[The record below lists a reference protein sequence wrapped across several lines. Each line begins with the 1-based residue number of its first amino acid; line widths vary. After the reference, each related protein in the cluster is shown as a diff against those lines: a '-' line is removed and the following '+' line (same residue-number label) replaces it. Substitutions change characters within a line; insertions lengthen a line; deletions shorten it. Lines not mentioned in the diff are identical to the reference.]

1 MRSLSYVCAST
12 GETIP
17 LEGPD
22 IWAQTAEGLRGR
34 EWSYTLGYRSLTGVS
49 RTAREAELDLTYVRC
64 PEKVDST
71 RRLFDADV
79 AAGTPGTFDADGWTT
94 RAYVVKAEPQTI
106 TPTMVETQLTVVL
119 LDGVWRR
126 ETTTHH
132 DPRTDAGSG
141 LDYPHDYPHD
151 YGGMSILDTV
161 ANTSG
166 MPQPIR
172 LTIFGPCVNPYV
184 IIGPNRY
191 EVDATIPASS
201 RLEIDGTADARTVIM
216 ISDTGLRTN
225 LFAKAVRGTGRGS
238 GTYIFEP
245 LPPRHEHDQLGWR
258 IRIRPDRHRREERTA
273 MDLIVT
279 DTNGTPSG
287 SYASWTLDLAYG
299 SGENDF
305 ELQCPA
311 RLKPGC
317 RWWVDGTGW
326 GGIVDD
332 VKTSVTGGEGELT
345 YHGRDWHGLLAS
357 KILEPD
363 KGKDYLTVSGTI
375 GTLLRT
381 VISRIGLQDII
392 TVTEGASKNANW
404 RFDRYCDAWSGL
416 SKMLRASGLRLRIT
430 AAQNGVTVD
439 APPITAA
446 GDLIDSD
453 LIDFD
458 ATLASHPINH
468 LICLGKGELK
478 DRIVVHWYADQKGTL
493 SHTQTIKGADER
505 ASVYELSNADAAE
518 LETKGKTKLQ
528 ELRDT
533 GSIDVDVTGGI
544 DLDVTGGI
552 DLDVGDTVTGR
563 DNTTGIRVTAEITKK
578 IIKVKDGIPTV
589 TYEATTA
596 STESTGETGGG
607 GSSSGD
613 GHAYYA
619 GSGLTLSNWT
629 FSADVTAADLETVR
643 RTATEANKAASDA
656 AAEIGGAR
664 DLAKQAGV
672 KADTATT
679 TAQNA
684 LAAAQARILDITASA
699 PVTVTR
705 NDETAAITVAQATSS
720 ADGLMAAADKKKLDG
735 IQSAANKYTL
745 PVASTATLGGVKPD
759 GRTITV
765 GPDGTITAQSSA
777 TEASFLAAHP
787 IGSLYWCV
795 AGNPNDHGG
804 TWKEIHTIIGG
815 HVWQRLA

>member
-1 MRSLSYVCAST
+1 
-12 GETIP
+12 
-17 LEGPD
+17 
-22 IWAQTAEGLRGR
+22 
-34 EWSYTLGYRSLTGVS
+34 
-49 RTAREAELDLTYVRC
+49 
-64 PEKVDST
+64 
-71 RRLFDADV
+71 
-79 AAGTPGTFDADGWTT
+79 
-94 RAYVVKAEPQTI
+94 
-106 TPTMVETQLTVVL
+106 
-119 LDGVWRR
+119 
-126 ETTTHH
+126 
-132 DPRTDAGSG
+132 
-141 LDYPHDYPHD
+141 
-151 YGGMSILDTV
+151 
-161 ANTSG
+161 
-166 MPQPIR
+166 
-172 LTIFGPCVNPYV
+172 
-184 IIGPNRY
+184 
-191 EVDATIPASS
+191 
-201 RLEIDGTADARTVIM
+201 
-216 ISDTGLRTN
+216 
-225 LFAKAVRGTGRGS
+225 
-238 GTYIFEP
+238 
-245 LPPRHEHDQLGWR
+245 
-258 IRIRPDRHRREERTA
+258 

-279 DTNGTPSG
+279 DAAGIPTG

-305 ELQCPA
+305 DLRCPA
-311 RLKPGC
+311 RLQPGC

-332 VKTSVTGGEGELT
+332 VKTSVTGGEGELN

-363 KGKDYLTVSGTI
+363 KGKDYLTMSGTI

-381 VISRIGLQDII
+381 VISRIGLQGLL
-392 TVTEGASKNANW
+392 TVTETSAKTANW
-404 RFDRYCDAWSGL
+404 QAERYTDAWSGL
-416 SKMLRASGLRLRIT
+416 AKMLRGSGLRLRFT
-430 AAQNGVTVD
+430 ATQNGIQID

-446 GDLIDSD
+446 GDSIDSD

-478 DRIVVHWYADQKGTL
+478 DRVVVHWYADQKGTL

-505 ASVYELSNADAAE
+505 TSVYELSNADAAE
-518 LETKGKTKLQ
+518 LETKGKQKLL
-528 ELRDT
+528 ELRDS
-533 GSIDVDVTGGI
+533 GSIDVTVADG
-544 DLDVTGGI
+544 L

-563 DNTTGIRVTAEITKK
+563 DNTTGLQVTAEITKK
-578 IIKVKDGIPTV
+578 IVKISDGLPTI

-596 STESTGETGGG
+596 STETTGETGG

-619 GSGLTLSNWT
+619 GEGLTLTGWT
-629 FSADVTAADLETVR
+629 FSADVTTSDLEAVR
-643 RTATEANKAASDA
+643 KTATEANKAASDA
-656 AAEIGGAR
+656 SAEIGGAR

-705 NDETAAITVAQATSS
+705 TDETAAITVAQATSS

-735 IQSAANKYTL
+735 IQSGANKYAL

-759 GRTITV
+759 GRTITI
-765 GPDGTITAQSSA
+765 GQDGTITAQSSA
-777 TEASFLAAHP
+777 TAASFLAAHP

-795 AGNPNDHGG
+795 AGDPNDQGG

>member
-1 MRSLSYVCAST
+1 
-12 GETIP
+12 
-17 LEGPD
+17 
-22 IWAQTAEGLRGR
+22 
-34 EWSYTLGYRSLTGVS
+34 
-49 RTAREAELDLTYVRC
+49 
-64 PEKVDST
+64 
-71 RRLFDADV
+71 
-79 AAGTPGTFDADGWTT
+79 
-94 RAYVVKAEPQTI
+94 
-106 TPTMVETQLTVVL
+106 
-119 LDGVWRR
+119 
-126 ETTTHH
+126 
-132 DPRTDAGSG
+132 
-141 LDYPHDYPHD
+141 
-151 YGGMSILDTV
+151 
-161 ANTSG
+161 
-166 MPQPIR
+166 
-172 LTIFGPCVNPYV
+172 
-184 IIGPNRY
+184 
-191 EVDATIPASS
+191 
-201 RLEIDGTADARTVIM
+201 
-216 ISDTGLRTN
+216 
-225 LFAKAVRGTGRGS
+225 
-238 GTYIFEP
+238 
-245 LPPRHEHDQLGWR
+245 
-258 IRIRPDRHRREERTA
+258 

-279 DTNGTPSG
+279 DAAGIPTG

-305 ELQCPA
+305 DLRCPA
-311 RLKPGC
+311 RLQPGC

-363 KGKDYLTVSGTI
+363 KGKDYLTMSGTI

-381 VISRIGLQDII
+381 IISRIGLQDII
-392 TVTEGASKNANW
+392 TVTEGTSKTARW
-404 RFDRYCDAWSGL
+404 QFDRYCDAWSGL

-478 DRIVVHWYADQKGTL
+478 DRIVVHWYADQKGAL

-505 ASVYELSNADAAE
+505 TSIYELSNADAAE

-533 GSIDVDVTGGI
+533 GNIDVDVT
-544 DLDVTGGI
+544 DGI

-563 DNTTGIRVTAEITKK
+563 DNTTGLQVTAEITKK
-578 IIKVKDGIPTV
+578 IVKISDGLPTI

-629 FSADVTAADLETVR
+629 FSADVTTSDLEAVR

-656 AAEIGGAR
+656 AAEIAGAR
-664 DLAKQAGV
+664 DLATQADG
-672 KADTATT
+672 KADKAQTTADAANTLAAQADDTAQERVKTIAAGTGVTATRAGSTVTLSAPNTLPAPTRLSSTDLNTLKTGWGAYWAGGGNTCAHKPSGVGHFGLIVQRTALGWTTQILTDPQTGKIWRRTWNSGRWDEWKALAEDRDATT
-679 TAQNA
+679 T
-684 LAAAQARILDITASA
+684 IH
-699 PVTVTR
+699 
-705 NDETAAITVAQATSS
+705 
-720 ADGLMAAADKKKLDG
+720 GLMSIADKQKLDG
-735 IQSAANKYTL
+735 IQDGANAYTL
-745 PVASTATLGGVKPD
+745 PVAATDAIGGVKPD
-759 GRTITV
+759 GKTITISE
-765 GPDGTITAQSSA
+765 DGTITAQSGA
-777 TEASFLAAHP
+777 TAASFLAAHP

-795 AGNPNDHGG
+795 AGDPNDQGG
-804 TWKEIHTIIGG
+804 TWKEIPTIIGG

>member
-1 MRSLSYVCAST
+1 
-12 GETIP
+12 
-17 LEGPD
+17 
-22 IWAQTAEGLRGR
+22 
-34 EWSYTLGYRSLTGVS
+34 
-49 RTAREAELDLTYVRC
+49 
-64 PEKVDST
+64 
-71 RRLFDADV
+71 
-79 AAGTPGTFDADGWTT
+79 
-94 RAYVVKAEPQTI
+94 
-106 TPTMVETQLTVVL
+106 
-119 LDGVWRR
+119 
-126 ETTTHH
+126 
-132 DPRTDAGSG
+132 
-141 LDYPHDYPHD
+141 
-151 YGGMSILDTV
+151 
-161 ANTSG
+161 
-166 MPQPIR
+166 
-172 LTIFGPCVNPYV
+172 
-184 IIGPNRY
+184 
-191 EVDATIPASS
+191 
-201 RLEIDGTADARTVIM
+201 
-216 ISDTGLRTN
+216 
-225 LFAKAVRGTGRGS
+225 
-238 GTYIFEP
+238 
-245 LPPRHEHDQLGWR
+245 
-258 IRIRPDRHRREERTA
+258 

-279 DTNGTPSG
+279 DAAGIPTG

-305 ELQCPA
+305 DLQCPA
-311 RLKPGC
+311 CLEPGC

-363 KGKDYLTVSGTI
+363 KGKDYLTMSGTI
-375 GTLLRT
+375 GTLLRI
-381 VISRIGLQDII
+381 VISRIGLQDIL
-392 TVTEGASKNANW
+392 TVTEGTSKTANW
-404 RFDRYCDAWSGL
+404 QFDRYCDAWSGL

-505 ASVYELSNADAAE
+505 TSVYELSNADAAE

-533 GSIDVDVTGGI
+533 GSIDVDVES
-544 DLDVTGGI
+544 DGI

-563 DNTTGIRVTAEITKK
+563 DNTTGIKVTAEITKK
-578 IIKVKDGIPTV
+578 IIKIEDGIPTV

-643 RTATEANKAASDA
+643 KTATEANKAASDA
-656 AAEIGGAR
+656 AAEIAGAR
-664 DLAKQAGV
+664 DLAKQADG
-672 KADTATT
+672 KADKAQTTADAANTLASQANDTAQEQVKTIAAGTGVTATRAGSTVTLTAPNTLPAPTSLTSTDLNTLKTGYGAYWAGGGNTCSHKPSGVGHFGLIVQRTALGCTTQILTDPQTGTIWRRTWNSNSWDEWKALAEERDATT
-679 TAQNA
+679 T
-684 LAAAQARILDITASA
+684 IH
-699 PVTVTR
+699 
-705 NDETAAITVAQATSS
+705 
-720 ADGLMAAADKKKLDG
+720 GLMSSGDKKKLDG
-735 IQSAANKYTL
+735 IQSGANKYTL

-759 GRTITV
+759 GKTITI
-765 GPDGTITAQSSA
+765 GQDGTITAQSSA
-777 TEASFLAAHP
+777 TAASFLAAHP

-795 AGNPNDHGG
+795 AGDPNDHGG

>member
-1 MRSLSYVCAST
+1 
-12 GETIP
+12 
-17 LEGPD
+17 
-22 IWAQTAEGLRGR
+22 
-34 EWSYTLGYRSLTGVS
+34 
-49 RTAREAELDLTYVRC
+49 
-64 PEKVDST
+64 
-71 RRLFDADV
+71 
-79 AAGTPGTFDADGWTT
+79 
-94 RAYVVKAEPQTI
+94 
-106 TPTMVETQLTVVL
+106 
-119 LDGVWRR
+119 
-126 ETTTHH
+126 
-132 DPRTDAGSG
+132 
-141 LDYPHDYPHD
+141 
-151 YGGMSILDTV
+151 
-161 ANTSG
+161 
-166 MPQPIR
+166 
-172 LTIFGPCVNPYV
+172 
-184 IIGPNRY
+184 
-191 EVDATIPASS
+191 
-201 RLEIDGTADARTVIM
+201 
-216 ISDTGLRTN
+216 
-225 LFAKAVRGTGRGS
+225 
-238 GTYIFEP
+238 
-245 LPPRHEHDQLGWR
+245 
-258 IRIRPDRHRREERTA
+258 

-305 ELQCPA
+305 DLQCPA
-311 RLKPGC
+311 CLKPGC

-363 KGKDYLTVSGTI
+363 KGKDYLTMNGTI

-381 VISRIGLQDII
+381 VISRIGLQDIL
-392 TVTEGASKNANW
+392 TVTEGTSKTANW
-404 RFDRYCDAWSGL
+404 QFDRYCDAWSGL

-458 ATLASHPINH
+458 ATLASHPVNH

-505 ASVYELSNADAAE
+505 TSVYELSNADAAE

-533 GSIDVDVTGGI
+533 GSIDVDVES
-544 DLDVTGGI
+544 DGI

-563 DNTTGIRVTAEITKK
+563 DNTTGIKVTAEITKK
-578 IIKVKDGIPTV
+578 IIKIEDGIPTV

-596 STESTGETGGG
+596 STESAGETGGG

-643 RTATEANKAASDA
+643 KTATEANKAASDA
-656 AAEIGGAR
+656 AAEIAGAR
-664 DLAKQAGV
+664 DLAKQADG
-672 KADTATT
+672 KADKAQTTADAANTLASQANDTAQERVKTIAAGTGVTATRAGSTVTLTAPNTLPAPTSLTSTDLNTLKTGYGAYWAGGGNTCSHKPSGVGHFGLIVQRTALGWTTQILTDPQTGTIWRRTWNSNSWDEWKALAEERDATT
-679 TAQNA
+679 T
-684 LAAAQARILDITASA
+684 IH
-699 PVTVTR
+699 
-705 NDETAAITVAQATSS
+705 
-720 ADGLMAAADKKKLDG
+720 GLMSSGDKQKLDG
-735 IQSAANKYTL
+735 IQSGANKYTL

-759 GRTITV
+759 GKTITI
-765 GPDGTITAQSSA
+765 GQDGTITAQSSA
-777 TEASFLAAHP
+777 TAASFLAAHP

-795 AGNPNDHGG
+795 AGDPNDHGG

>member
-1 MRSLSYVCAST
+1 
-12 GETIP
+12 
-17 LEGPD
+17 
-22 IWAQTAEGLRGR
+22 
-34 EWSYTLGYRSLTGVS
+34 
-49 RTAREAELDLTYVRC
+49 
-64 PEKVDST
+64 
-71 RRLFDADV
+71 
-79 AAGTPGTFDADGWTT
+79 
-94 RAYVVKAEPQTI
+94 
-106 TPTMVETQLTVVL
+106 
-119 LDGVWRR
+119 
-126 ETTTHH
+126 
-132 DPRTDAGSG
+132 
-141 LDYPHDYPHD
+141 
-151 YGGMSILDTV
+151 
-161 ANTSG
+161 
-166 MPQPIR
+166 
-172 LTIFGPCVNPYV
+172 
-184 IIGPNRY
+184 
-191 EVDATIPASS
+191 
-201 RLEIDGTADARTVIM
+201 
-216 ISDTGLRTN
+216 
-225 LFAKAVRGTGRGS
+225 
-238 GTYIFEP
+238 
-245 LPPRHEHDQLGWR
+245 
-258 IRIRPDRHRREERTA
+258 

-305 ELQCPA
+305 DLQCPA
-311 RLKPGC
+311 RLQPGC

-332 VKTSVTGGEGELT
+332 VRTSVTGGEGELT

-363 KGKDYLTVSGTI
+363 KGKDYLTMSGTI
-375 GTLLRT
+375 GMLLRT

-392 TVTEGASKNANW
+392 TVTEGTSKTARW
-404 RFDRYCDAWSGL
+404 QFDRYCDAWSGL

-458 ATLASHPINH
+458 ATLASHPVNH

-478 DRIVVHWYADQKGTL
+478 DRIVVHWYADHKGAL

-505 ASVYELSNADAAE
+505 TSVYELADADVAE

-533 GSIDVDVTGGI
+533 GSIDVDVT
-544 DLDVTGGI
+544 DGI

-563 DNTTGIRVTAEITKK
+563 DNTTGLQVTAEITKK
-578 IIKVKDGIPTV
+578 IVKISDGIPTV

-619 GSGLTLSNWT
+619 GEGLTLTGWT
-629 FSADVTAADLETVR
+629 FSADVTTSDLEAVR

-656 AAEIGGAR
+656 SAEIGGAR

-699 PVTVTR
+699 PVIVTR
-705 NDETAAITVAQATSS
+705 TDETAAITVAQATSS

-735 IQSAANKYTL
+735 IQSGANKYAL
-745 PVASTATLGGVKPD
+745 PVASTVTLGGVKPD
-759 GRTITV
+759 GRTITI
-765 GPDGTITAQSSA
+765 GQDGTITAQSSA
-777 TEASFLAAHP
+777 TAASFLAAHP

-795 AGNPNDHGG
+795 AGDPNDQGG

>member
-1 MRSLSYVCAST
+1 
-12 GETIP
+12 
-17 LEGPD
+17 
-22 IWAQTAEGLRGR
+22 
-34 EWSYTLGYRSLTGVS
+34 
-49 RTAREAELDLTYVRC
+49 
-64 PEKVDST
+64 
-71 RRLFDADV
+71 
-79 AAGTPGTFDADGWTT
+79 
-94 RAYVVKAEPQTI
+94 
-106 TPTMVETQLTVVL
+106 
-119 LDGVWRR
+119 
-126 ETTTHH
+126 
-132 DPRTDAGSG
+132 
-141 LDYPHDYPHD
+141 
-151 YGGMSILDTV
+151 
-161 ANTSG
+161 
-166 MPQPIR
+166 
-172 LTIFGPCVNPYV
+172 
-184 IIGPNRY
+184 
-191 EVDATIPASS
+191 
-201 RLEIDGTADARTVIM
+201 
-216 ISDTGLRTN
+216 
-225 LFAKAVRGTGRGS
+225 
-238 GTYIFEP
+238 
-245 LPPRHEHDQLGWR
+245 
-258 IRIRPDRHRREERTA
+258 

-279 DTNGTPSG
+279 DTDGIPTG

-305 ELQCPA
+305 DLRCPA
-311 RLKPGC
+311 RLQPGC

-363 KGKDYLTVSGTI
+363 KGRDYLTMSGTI

-392 TVTEGASKNANW
+392 TVTEGTSKTARWQFN
-404 RFDRYCDAWSGL
+404 RYCDAWSGL

-468 LICLGKGELK
+468 LICLGKGDLK

-505 ASVYELSNADAAE
+505 TSVYELATADAAE

-533 GSIDVDVTGGI
+533 GSIDVDVT
-544 DLDVTGGI
+544 DGI

-563 DNTTGIRVTAEITKK
+563 DNTTGLQVTAEITKK
-578 IIKVKDGIPTV
+578 IVKISDGIPTV

-596 STESTGETGGG
+596 STETTGETGG

-629 FSADVTAADLETVR
+629 FSADVTAADLETVSK
-643 RTATEANKAASDA
+643 TATEANKAASDA

-705 NDETAAITVAQATSS
+705 TDETASITVAQATSS
-720 ADGLMAAADKKKLDG
+720 ADGLLAAADKKKLDG
-735 IQSAANKYTL
+735 IQSGANKYAL
-745 PVASTATLGGVKPD
+745 PVASTVTLGGVKPD
-759 GRTITV
+759 GKTITI

-777 TEASFLAAHP
+777 TAASFLAAHP

-795 AGNPNDHGG
+795 AGDPNDHGG

>member
-1 MRSLSYVCAST
+1 
-12 GETIP
+12 
-17 LEGPD
+17 
-22 IWAQTAEGLRGR
+22 
-34 EWSYTLGYRSLTGVS
+34 
-49 RTAREAELDLTYVRC
+49 
-64 PEKVDST
+64 
-71 RRLFDADV
+71 
-79 AAGTPGTFDADGWTT
+79 
-94 RAYVVKAEPQTI
+94 
-106 TPTMVETQLTVVL
+106 
-119 LDGVWRR
+119 
-126 ETTTHH
+126 
-132 DPRTDAGSG
+132 
-141 LDYPHDYPHD
+141 
-151 YGGMSILDTV
+151 
-161 ANTSG
+161 
-166 MPQPIR
+166 
-172 LTIFGPCVNPYV
+172 
-184 IIGPNRY
+184 
-191 EVDATIPASS
+191 
-201 RLEIDGTADARTVIM
+201 
-216 ISDTGLRTN
+216 
-225 LFAKAVRGTGRGS
+225 
-238 GTYIFEP
+238 
-245 LPPRHEHDQLGWR
+245 
-258 IRIRPDRHRREERTA
+258 

-305 ELQCPA
+305 DLQCPA
-311 RLKPGC
+311 CLKPGC

-345 YHGRDWHGLLAS
+345 YRGRDWHGLLAS

-363 KGKDYLTVSGTI
+363 KGKDYLTMSGTI

-381 VISRIGLQDII
+381 VISRIGLQDIL
-392 TVTEGASKNANW
+392 TVTEGTSKTANW
-404 RFDRYCDAWSGL
+404 QFDRYCDAWSGL

-505 ASVYELSNADAAE
+505 TSVYELSNADAAE

-533 GSIDVDVTGGI
+533 GSIDVDVES
-544 DLDVTGGI
+544 DGI

-563 DNTTGIRVTAEITKK
+563 DNTTGIKVTAEITKK
-578 IIKVKDGIPTV
+578 IIKIEDGIPTV

-643 RTATEANKAASDA
+643 KTATEANKAASDA
-656 AAEIGGAR
+656 AAEIAGAR
-664 DLAKQAGV
+664 DLAKQADG
-672 KADTATT
+672 KADKAQTTADAANTLASQANDTAQERVKTIAAGTGVTATRAGSTVTLTAPNTLPAPTSLTSTDLNTLKTGYGAYWAAGGNTCSHKPSGVGHFGLIVHRTALGWTTQILTDPQTGTIWRRTWNSNSWDEWKALAEDRDATT
-679 TAQNA
+679 T
-684 LAAAQARILDITASA
+684 IH
-699 PVTVTR
+699 
-705 NDETAAITVAQATSS
+705 
-720 ADGLMAAADKKKLDG
+720 GLMSSGDKQKLDG
-735 IQSAANKYTL
+735 IQSGANKYTL

-759 GRTITV
+759 GKTITI
-765 GPDGTITAQSSA
+765 GQDGTITAQSSA
-777 TEASFLAAHP
+777 TAASFLAAHP

-795 AGNPNDHGG
+795 AGNPNDQGG

>member
-1 MRSLSYVCAST
+1 METIEYTAGNGESIGFEGPLY
-12 GETIP
+12 GET
-17 LEGPD
+17 L
-22 IWAQTAEGLRGR
+22 TGLRGR
-34 EWSYTLGYRSLTGVS
+34 AWDYSLASRGLTGVT
-49 RTAREAELDLTYVRC
+49 RKTRETNVTVRIHDSPATLDLLC
-64 PEKVDST
+64 
-71 RRLFDADV
+71 RLADADM
-79 AAGTPGTFDADGWTT
+79 AAGTPGTLIADGEWET
-94 RAYVVKAEPQTI
+94 RAWIPKSEPQTI

-225 LFAKAVRGTGRGS
+225 LFAKAMRGTGRGS

-305 ELQCPA
+305 DLQCPA

-332 VKTSVTGGEGELT
+332 VKTSVTGGKGELT

-478 DRIVVHWYADQKGTL
+478 DRIVVHWYADQQGTL

-505 ASVYELSNADAAE
+505 ASVYELSNADDAE

-533 GSIDVDVTGGI
+533 GSIDVDVT
-544 DLDVTGGI
+544 DGI

-735 IQSAANKYTL
+735 IQPAANKYTL

-759 GRTITV
+759 GRTITI

-777 TEASFLAAHP
+777 TAASFLAAHP

>member
-1 MRSLSYVCAST
+1 
-12 GETIP
+12 
-17 LEGPD
+17 
-22 IWAQTAEGLRGR
+22 
-34 EWSYTLGYRSLTGVS
+34 
-49 RTAREAELDLTYVRC
+49 
-64 PEKVDST
+64 
-71 RRLFDADV
+71 
-79 AAGTPGTFDADGWTT
+79 
-94 RAYVVKAEPQTI
+94 
-106 TPTMVETQLTVVL
+106 
-119 LDGVWRR
+119 
-126 ETTTHH
+126 
-132 DPRTDAGSG
+132 
-141 LDYPHDYPHD
+141 
-151 YGGMSILDTV
+151 
-161 ANTSG
+161 
-166 MPQPIR
+166 
-172 LTIFGPCVNPYV
+172 
-184 IIGPNRY
+184 
-191 EVDATIPASS
+191 
-201 RLEIDGTADARTVIM
+201 
-216 ISDTGLRTN
+216 
-225 LFAKAVRGTGRGS
+225 
-238 GTYIFEP
+238 
-245 LPPRHEHDQLGWR
+245 
-258 IRIRPDRHRREERTA
+258 

-279 DTNGTPSG
+279 DTNGIPTG

-305 ELQCPA
+305 DLRCPA
-311 RLKPGC
+311 RLQPGC

-332 VKTSVTGGEGELT
+332 VRTSVTGGEGELT

-363 KGKDYLTVSGTI
+363 KGKDYLTMSGTI

-381 VISRIGLQDII
+381 VISRIGLQDILN
-392 TVTEGASKNANW
+392 VTEGTSKTARW
-404 RFDRYCDAWSGL
+404 QFDRYCDAWSGL
-416 SKMLRASGLRLRIT
+416 LKMLRASGLRLRIT

-478 DRIVVHWYADQKGTL
+478 DRIVVHWYADHKGAL

-505 ASVYELSNADAAE
+505 TSVYELSNADAAE

-533 GSIDVDVTGGI
+533 GSIDVDVT
-544 DLDVTGGI
+544 DGI

-563 DNTTGIRVTAEITKK
+563 DNTTGLQVTAEITKK
-578 IIKVKDGIPTV
+578 IVKISDGIPTV

-596 STESTGETGGG
+596 STETTGETGG

-643 RTATEANKAASDA
+643 KTATEANKAASDA

-672 KADTATT
+672 KADTAAT

-684 LAAAQARILDITASA
+684 LAAARARVLDITASA

-705 NDETAAITVAQATSS
+705 TDETAAITVAQATSS
-720 ADGLMAAADKKKLDG
+720 ADGLLAAADKKKLDG
-735 IQSAANKYTL
+735 IQSGANKYTL
-745 PVASTATLGGVKPD
+745 PVASTVTLGGVKPD
-759 GRTITV
+759 GKTITI

-777 TEASFLAAHP
+777 TAASFLAAHP

-795 AGNPNDHGG
+795 AGDPNDQGG

>member
-1 MRSLSYVCAST
+1 
-12 GETIP
+12 
-17 LEGPD
+17 
-22 IWAQTAEGLRGR
+22 
-34 EWSYTLGYRSLTGVS
+34 
-49 RTAREAELDLTYVRC
+49 
-64 PEKVDST
+64 
-71 RRLFDADV
+71 
-79 AAGTPGTFDADGWTT
+79 
-94 RAYVVKAEPQTI
+94 
-106 TPTMVETQLTVVL
+106 
-119 LDGVWRR
+119 
-126 ETTTHH
+126 
-132 DPRTDAGSG
+132 
-141 LDYPHDYPHD
+141 
-151 YGGMSILDTV
+151 
-161 ANTSG
+161 
-166 MPQPIR
+166 
-172 LTIFGPCVNPYV
+172 
-184 IIGPNRY
+184 
-191 EVDATIPASS
+191 
-201 RLEIDGTADARTVIM
+201 
-216 ISDTGLRTN
+216 
-225 LFAKAVRGTGRGS
+225 
-238 GTYIFEP
+238 
-245 LPPRHEHDQLGWR
+245 
-258 IRIRPDRHRREERTA
+258 

-279 DTNGTPSG
+279 DALGIPTG

-305 ELQCPA
+305 DLRCPA
-311 RLKPGC
+311 CLEPGC
-317 RWWVDGTGW
+317 RWWVYGTGW

-363 KGKDYLTVSGTI
+363 KGKDYLTMSGTI

-392 TVTEGASKNANW
+392 TVTEGTSKTARW
-404 RFDRYCDAWSGL
+404 QFDRYCDAWSGL
-416 SKMLRASGLRLRIT
+416 LKMLRASGLRLRIT

-468 LICLGKGELK
+468 LICLGNGELK

-505 ASVYELSNADAAE
+505 ASVYELATADAAE

-533 GSIDVDVTGGI
+533 GSIDVDVT
-544 DLDVTGGI
+544 DGI

-563 DNTTGIRVTAEITKK
+563 DNTTGIKVTAEITKK
-578 IIKVKDGIPTV
+578 IVKISDGIPTV

-596 STESTGETGGG
+596 STETTGETGG

-619 GSGLTLSNWT
+619 GEGLTLTGWT
-629 FSADVTAADLETVR
+629 FSADVTTSDLETVR
-643 RTATEANKAASDA
+643 KTATEANKAASDA

-672 KADTATT
+672 KADAATT

-705 NDETAAITVAQATSS
+705 TDETAAITVAQATSS

-735 IQSAANKYTL
+735 IQSGANKYAL

-759 GRTITV
+759 GRTITI
-765 GPDGTITAQSSA
+765 GQDGTITAQSGA
-777 TEASFLAAHP
+777 TAASFLAAHP

-795 AGNPNDHGG
+795 AGDPNDQGG

>member
-1 MRSLSYVCAST
+1 
-12 GETIP
+12 
-17 LEGPD
+17 
-22 IWAQTAEGLRGR
+22 
-34 EWSYTLGYRSLTGVS
+34 
-49 RTAREAELDLTYVRC
+49 
-64 PEKVDST
+64 
-71 RRLFDADV
+71 
-79 AAGTPGTFDADGWTT
+79 
-94 RAYVVKAEPQTI
+94 
-106 TPTMVETQLTVVL
+106 
-119 LDGVWRR
+119 
-126 ETTTHH
+126 
-132 DPRTDAGSG
+132 
-141 LDYPHDYPHD
+141 
-151 YGGMSILDTV
+151 
-161 ANTSG
+161 
-166 MPQPIR
+166 
-172 LTIFGPCVNPYV
+172 
-184 IIGPNRY
+184 
-191 EVDATIPASS
+191 
-201 RLEIDGTADARTVIM
+201 
-216 ISDTGLRTN
+216 
-225 LFAKAVRGTGRGS
+225 
-238 GTYIFEP
+238 
-245 LPPRHEHDQLGWR
+245 
-258 IRIRPDRHRREERTA
+258 

-279 DTNGTPSG
+279 DTNGIPTG

-305 ELQCPA
+305 DLRCPA
-311 RLKPGC
+311 RLQPGC

-332 VKTSVTGGEGELT
+332 VRTSVTGGEGELT

-363 KGKDYLTVSGTI
+363 KGRDYLTMSGTI

-392 TVTEGASKNANW
+392 TVTEGTSKTARW
-404 RFDRYCDAWSGL
+404 QFDRYCDAWSGL

-458 ATLASHPINH
+458 ATLASHPVNH

-478 DRIVVHWYADQKGTL
+478 DRIVVHWYADHKGAL

-505 ASVYELSNADAAE
+505 TSVYELSNADVAE

-533 GSIDVDVTGGI
+533 GSIDVDVT
-544 DLDVTGGI
+544 DGI

-563 DNTTGIRVTAEITKK
+563 DNTTGLQVTAEITKK
-578 IIKVKDGIPTV
+578 IVKISDGIPTV

-596 STESTGETGGG
+596 STETTGETGGG

-643 RTATEANKAASDA
+643 KTATEANKAASDA

-684 LAAAQARILDITASA
+684 LAAARARVLDITASA

-705 NDETAAITVAQATSS
+705 TDETASITVAQATSS

-735 IQSAANKYTL
+735 IQSGANRYAL

-759 GRTITV
+759 GKTITI

-777 TEASFLAAHP
+777 TAASFLAAHP

-795 AGNPNDHGG
+795 AGDPNDHGG

>member
-1 MRSLSYVCAST
+1 
-12 GETIP
+12 
-17 LEGPD
+17 
-22 IWAQTAEGLRGR
+22 
-34 EWSYTLGYRSLTGVS
+34 
-49 RTAREAELDLTYVRC
+49 
-64 PEKVDST
+64 
-71 RRLFDADV
+71 
-79 AAGTPGTFDADGWTT
+79 
-94 RAYVVKAEPQTI
+94 
-106 TPTMVETQLTVVL
+106 
-119 LDGVWRR
+119 
-126 ETTTHH
+126 
-132 DPRTDAGSG
+132 
-141 LDYPHDYPHD
+141 
-151 YGGMSILDTV
+151 
-161 ANTSG
+161 
-166 MPQPIR
+166 
-172 LTIFGPCVNPYV
+172 
-184 IIGPNRY
+184 
-191 EVDATIPASS
+191 
-201 RLEIDGTADARTVIM
+201 
-216 ISDTGLRTN
+216 
-225 LFAKAVRGTGRGS
+225 
-238 GTYIFEP
+238 
-245 LPPRHEHDQLGWR
+245 
-258 IRIRPDRHRREERTA
+258 

-279 DTNGTPSG
+279 DTDGIPTG

-305 ELQCPA
+305 DLRCPA
-311 RLKPGC
+311 RLQPGC

-332 VKTSVTGGEGELT
+332 VRTSVTGGEGELT

-363 KGKDYLTVSGTI
+363 KGRDYLTMSGTI

-392 TVTEGASKNANW
+392 TVTEGTSKTARW
-404 RFDRYCDAWSGL
+404 QFDRYCDAWSGL

-458 ATLASHPINH
+458 ATLASHPVNH

-478 DRIVVHWYADQKGTL
+478 DRIVVHWYADHKGAL

-505 ASVYELSNADAAE
+505 TSVYELSNADAAE

-533 GSIDVDVTGGI
+533 GSIDVDVT
-544 DLDVTGGI
+544 DGI

-563 DNTTGIRVTAEITKK
+563 DNTTGLQVTAEITKK
-578 IIKVKDGIPTV
+578 IVKISDGIPTV

-596 STESTGETGGG
+596 STETTGETGG

-643 RTATEANKAASDA
+643 KTATEANKAASDA

-705 NDETAAITVAQATSS
+705 TDETAAITVAQATSS
-720 ADGLMAAADKKKLDG
+720 ADGLLAAADKKKLDG
-735 IQSAANKYTL
+735 IQSGANKYAL

-759 GRTITV
+759 GKTITI
-765 GPDGTITAQSSA
+765 GQDGTITAQSSA
-777 TEASFLAAHP
+777 TAASFLAAHP

-795 AGNPNDHGG
+795 AGDPNDHGG

>member
-1 MRSLSYVCAST
+1 
-12 GETIP
+12 
-17 LEGPD
+17 
-22 IWAQTAEGLRGR
+22 
-34 EWSYTLGYRSLTGVS
+34 
-49 RTAREAELDLTYVRC
+49 
-64 PEKVDST
+64 
-71 RRLFDADV
+71 
-79 AAGTPGTFDADGWTT
+79 
-94 RAYVVKAEPQTI
+94 
-106 TPTMVETQLTVVL
+106 
-119 LDGVWRR
+119 
-126 ETTTHH
+126 
-132 DPRTDAGSG
+132 
-141 LDYPHDYPHD
+141 
-151 YGGMSILDTV
+151 
-161 ANTSG
+161 
-166 MPQPIR
+166 
-172 LTIFGPCVNPYV
+172 
-184 IIGPNRY
+184 
-191 EVDATIPASS
+191 
-201 RLEIDGTADARTVIM
+201 
-216 ISDTGLRTN
+216 
-225 LFAKAVRGTGRGS
+225 
-238 GTYIFEP
+238 
-245 LPPRHEHDQLGWR
+245 
-258 IRIRPDRHRREERTA
+258 

-305 ELQCPA
+305 DLQCPA
-311 RLKPGC
+311 CLEPGC

-363 KGKDYLTVSGTI
+363 KGKDYLTMSGTI

-381 VISRIGLQDII
+381 VISRIGLQDIL
-392 TVTEGASKNANW
+392 TVTEGTSKTARW
-404 RFDRYCDAWSGL
+404 QFDRYCDAWSGL

-458 ATLASHPINH
+458 ATLASHPVNH

-478 DRIVVHWYADQKGTL
+478 DRIVVHWYADHKGAL

-505 ASVYELSNADAAE
+505 ASVYELSNADVAE

-533 GSIDVDVTGGI
+533 GSIDVDVT
-544 DLDVTGGI
+544 DGI

-563 DNTTGIRVTAEITKK
+563 DNTTGLQVTAEITKK
-578 IIKVKDGIPTV
+578 IVKISDGIPTV

-596 STESTGETGGG
+596 STETTGETGG

-643 RTATEANKAASDA
+643 KTATEANKAASDA

-672 KADTATT
+672 KADTAATA
-679 TAQNA
+679 AQNA
-684 LAAAQARILDITASA
+684 LAAARARVLDITASA

-705 NDETAAITVAQATSS
+705 TDETAAITVAQATSS
-720 ADGLMAAADKKKLDG
+720 ADGLLAAADKKKLDG
-735 IQSAANKYTL
+735 IQSGANKYTL
-745 PVASTATLGGVKPD
+745 PVASTVTLGGVKPD
-759 GRTITV
+759 GKTITI

-777 TEASFLAAHP
+777 TAASFLAAHP

-795 AGNPNDHGG
+795 AGDPNDHGG

>member
-1 MRSLSYVCAST
+1 
-12 GETIP
+12 
-17 LEGPD
+17 
-22 IWAQTAEGLRGR
+22 
-34 EWSYTLGYRSLTGVS
+34 
-49 RTAREAELDLTYVRC
+49 
-64 PEKVDST
+64 
-71 RRLFDADV
+71 
-79 AAGTPGTFDADGWTT
+79 
-94 RAYVVKAEPQTI
+94 
-106 TPTMVETQLTVVL
+106 
-119 LDGVWRR
+119 
-126 ETTTHH
+126 
-132 DPRTDAGSG
+132 
-141 LDYPHDYPHD
+141 
-151 YGGMSILDTV
+151 
-161 ANTSG
+161 
-166 MPQPIR
+166 
-172 LTIFGPCVNPYV
+172 
-184 IIGPNRY
+184 
-191 EVDATIPASS
+191 
-201 RLEIDGTADARTVIM
+201 
-216 ISDTGLRTN
+216 
-225 LFAKAVRGTGRGS
+225 
-238 GTYIFEP
+238 
-245 LPPRHEHDQLGWR
+245 
-258 IRIRPDRHRREERTA
+258 

-305 ELQCPA
+305 DLQCPA
-311 RLKPGC
+311 CLEPGC

-332 VKTSVTGGEGELT
+332 VKTSVTGGEGELN

-363 KGKDYLTVSGTI
+363 KGKDYLTMSGTI
-375 GTLLRT
+375 GTLLRI
-381 VISRIGLQDII
+381 VISRIGLQDILN
-392 TVTEGASKNANW
+392 VTEGTSKTANW
-404 RFDRYCDAWSGL
+404 QFDRYCDAWSGL

-458 ATLASHPINH
+458 ATLASHPVNH
-468 LICLGKGELK
+468 LICLGKGDLK

-505 ASVYELSNADAAE
+505 TSVYELSNADAAE

-533 GSIDVDVTGGI
+533 GSIDVDVES
-544 DLDVTGGI
+544 DGI

-563 DNTTGIRVTAEITKK
+563 DNTTGIKVTAEITKK
-578 IIKVKDGIPTV
+578 IIKIEDGIPTV

-643 RTATEANKAASDA
+643 KTATEANKAASDA
-656 AAEIGGAR
+656 AAEIAGAR
-664 DLAKQAGV
+664 DLATQADG
-672 KADTATT
+672 KADKAQTTADAANKLAAQANDTAQERVKTIAAGTGVTATRAGSTVTLTAPNTLPAPTSLTSTDLNTLKTGWGAYWAAGGNTCSHKPSGVGHFGLIVQRTALGWTTQLLTDPQTGKIWRRTWNSGSWDEWKALAEDRDATT
-679 TAQNA
+679 T
-684 LAAAQARILDITASA
+684 IH
-699 PVTVTR
+699 
-705 NDETAAITVAQATSS
+705 
-720 ADGLMAAADKKKLDG
+720 GLMSSGDKKKLDS
-735 IQSAANKYTL
+735 IQDGANAYTL
-745 PVASTATLGGVKPD
+745 PVAATDAIGGVKPD
-759 GRTITV
+759 GKTITI
-765 GPDGTITAQSSA
+765 GEDGTITAQSSA
-777 TEASFLAAHP
+777 TAASFLAAHP

-795 AGNPNDHGG
+795 AGNPNDQGG

>member
-1 MRSLSYVCAST
+1 
-12 GETIP
+12 
-17 LEGPD
+17 
-22 IWAQTAEGLRGR
+22 
-34 EWSYTLGYRSLTGVS
+34 
-49 RTAREAELDLTYVRC
+49 
-64 PEKVDST
+64 
-71 RRLFDADV
+71 
-79 AAGTPGTFDADGWTT
+79 
-94 RAYVVKAEPQTI
+94 
-106 TPTMVETQLTVVL
+106 
-119 LDGVWRR
+119 
-126 ETTTHH
+126 
-132 DPRTDAGSG
+132 
-141 LDYPHDYPHD
+141 
-151 YGGMSILDTV
+151 
-161 ANTSG
+161 
-166 MPQPIR
+166 
-172 LTIFGPCVNPYV
+172 
-184 IIGPNRY
+184 
-191 EVDATIPASS
+191 
-201 RLEIDGTADARTVIM
+201 
-216 ISDTGLRTN
+216 
-225 LFAKAVRGTGRGS
+225 
-238 GTYIFEP
+238 
-245 LPPRHEHDQLGWR
+245 
-258 IRIRPDRHRREERTA
+258 

-279 DTNGTPSG
+279 TADGIPTG

-305 ELQCPA
+305 DLRCPA
-311 RLKPGC
+311 RLQPGC

-332 VKTSVTGGEGELT
+332 VRTSVTGGEGELT

-363 KGKDYLTVSGTI
+363 KGKDYLTMSGTI

-392 TVTEGASKNANW
+392 TVTEGTSKTARW
-404 RFDRYCDAWSGL
+404 QFDRYCDAWSGL

-478 DRIVVHWYADQKGTL
+478 DRIVVHWYADHKGAL

-505 ASVYELSNADAAE
+505 TSVYELSNADAAE

-533 GSIDVDVTGGI
+533 GSIDVDVT
-544 DLDVTGGI
+544 DGI

-563 DNTTGIRVTAEITKK
+563 DNTTGLQVTAEITKK
-578 IIKVKDGIPTV
+578 IVKISDGIPTV

-596 STESTGETGGG
+596 STETTGETGGG

-643 RTATEANKAASDA
+643 KTATEANKAASDA

-684 LAAAQARILDITASA
+684 LAAARARVLDITASA

-705 NDETAAITVAQATSS
+705 TDETASITVAQATSS

-735 IQSAANKYTL
+735 IQSGANRYTL

-759 GRTITV
+759 GKTITI
-765 GPDGTITAQSSA
+765 GQDGTITAQSSA
-777 TEASFLAAHP
+777 TAASFLAAHP

-795 AGNPNDHGG
+795 AGDPNDQGG

>member
-1 MRSLSYVCAST
+1 
-12 GETIP
+12 
-17 LEGPD
+17 
-22 IWAQTAEGLRGR
+22 
-34 EWSYTLGYRSLTGVS
+34 
-49 RTAREAELDLTYVRC
+49 
-64 PEKVDST
+64 
-71 RRLFDADV
+71 
-79 AAGTPGTFDADGWTT
+79 
-94 RAYVVKAEPQTI
+94 
-106 TPTMVETQLTVVL
+106 
-119 LDGVWRR
+119 
-126 ETTTHH
+126 
-132 DPRTDAGSG
+132 
-141 LDYPHDYPHD
+141 
-151 YGGMSILDTV
+151 
-161 ANTSG
+161 
-166 MPQPIR
+166 
-172 LTIFGPCVNPYV
+172 
-184 IIGPNRY
+184 
-191 EVDATIPASS
+191 
-201 RLEIDGTADARTVIM
+201 
-216 ISDTGLRTN
+216 
-225 LFAKAVRGTGRGS
+225 
-238 GTYIFEP
+238 
-245 LPPRHEHDQLGWR
+245 
-258 IRIRPDRHRREERTA
+258 

-279 DTNGTPSG
+279 DALGIPTG

-305 ELQCPA
+305 DLRCPA
-311 RLKPGC
+311 CLEPGC

-363 KGKDYLTVSGTI
+363 KGKDYLTMSGTI

-392 TVTEGASKNANW
+392 TVTEGTSKTARW
-404 RFDRYCDAWSGL
+404 QFDRYCDAWSGL

-468 LICLGKGELK
+468 LICLGNGELK

-505 ASVYELSNADAAE
+505 ASVYELATADAAE

-533 GSIDVDVTGGI
+533 GSIDVDVT
-544 DLDVTGGI
+544 DGI

-563 DNTTGIRVTAEITKK
+563 DNTTGIKVTAEITKK
-578 IIKVKDGIPTV
+578 IVKISDGIPTV

-596 STESTGETGGG
+596 STETTGETGG

-619 GSGLTLSNWT
+619 GEGLTLTGWT
-629 FSADVTAADLETVR
+629 FSADVTTSDLETVR
-643 RTATEANKAASDA
+643 KTATEANKAASDA

-672 KADTATT
+672 KADAATT

-705 NDETAAITVAQATSS
+705 TDETAAITVAQATSS

-735 IQSAANKYTL
+735 IQSGANKYAL

-759 GRTITV
+759 GRTITI
-765 GPDGTITAQSSA
+765 GQDGTITAQSGA
-777 TEASFLAAHP
+777 TAASFLAAHP

-795 AGNPNDHGG
+795 AGDPNDQGG

>member
-1 MRSLSYVCAST
+1 
-12 GETIP
+12 
-17 LEGPD
+17 
-22 IWAQTAEGLRGR
+22 
-34 EWSYTLGYRSLTGVS
+34 
-49 RTAREAELDLTYVRC
+49 
-64 PEKVDST
+64 
-71 RRLFDADV
+71 
-79 AAGTPGTFDADGWTT
+79 
-94 RAYVVKAEPQTI
+94 
-106 TPTMVETQLTVVL
+106 
-119 LDGVWRR
+119 
-126 ETTTHH
+126 
-132 DPRTDAGSG
+132 
-141 LDYPHDYPHD
+141 
-151 YGGMSILDTV
+151 
-161 ANTSG
+161 
-166 MPQPIR
+166 
-172 LTIFGPCVNPYV
+172 
-184 IIGPNRY
+184 
-191 EVDATIPASS
+191 
-201 RLEIDGTADARTVIM
+201 
-216 ISDTGLRTN
+216 
-225 LFAKAVRGTGRGS
+225 
-238 GTYIFEP
+238 
-245 LPPRHEHDQLGWR
+245 
-258 IRIRPDRHRREERTA
+258 

-279 DTNGTPSG
+279 DAAGIPTG

-305 ELQCPA
+305 DLQCPA

-332 VKTSVTGGEGELT
+332 VKTSVTGGEGELN

-363 KGKDYLTVSGTI
+363 KGKDYLTMSGTI

-381 VISRIGLQDII
+381 VISRIGLQDILN
-392 TVTEGASKNANW
+392 VTEGTSKTANW
-404 RFDRYCDAWSGL
+404 QFDRYCDAWSGL

-468 LICLGKGELK
+468 LICLGKGDLK

-505 ASVYELSNADAAE
+505 TSVYELSNADAAE

-533 GSIDVDVTGGI
+533 GSIDVDVES
-544 DLDVTGGI
+544 DGI

-563 DNTTGIRVTAEITKK
+563 DNTTGIKVTAEITKK
-578 IIKVKDGIPTV
+578 IIKIEDGIPTV

-643 RTATEANKAASDA
+643 KTATEANKAASDA
-656 AAEIGGAR
+656 AAEIAGAR
-664 DLAKQAGV
+664 DLATQADG
-672 KADTATT
+672 KADKAQTTADAANKLAAQANDTAQERVKTIAAGTGVTATRAGSTVTLTAPNTLPAPTSLTSTDLNTLKTGWGAYWAGGGNTCSHKPSGVGHFGLIVQRTALGWTTQLLTDPQTGKIWRRTWNSGSWDEWKALAEDRDATT
-679 TAQNA
+679 T
-684 LAAAQARILDITASA
+684 IH
-699 PVTVTR
+699 
-705 NDETAAITVAQATSS
+705 
-720 ADGLMAAADKKKLDG
+720 GLMSSGDKKKLDS
-735 IQSAANKYTL
+735 IQDGANAYTL
-745 PVASTATLGGVKPD
+745 PVAATDAIGGVKPD
-759 GRTITV
+759 GKTITI
-765 GPDGTITAQSSA
+765 GEDGTITAQSSA
-777 TEASFLAAHP
+777 TAASFLAAHP

-795 AGNPNDHGG
+795 AGDPNDHGG

>member
-1 MRSLSYVCAST
+1 
-12 GETIP
+12 
-17 LEGPD
+17 
-22 IWAQTAEGLRGR
+22 
-34 EWSYTLGYRSLTGVS
+34 
-49 RTAREAELDLTYVRC
+49 
-64 PEKVDST
+64 
-71 RRLFDADV
+71 
-79 AAGTPGTFDADGWTT
+79 
-94 RAYVVKAEPQTI
+94 
-106 TPTMVETQLTVVL
+106 
-119 LDGVWRR
+119 
-126 ETTTHH
+126 
-132 DPRTDAGSG
+132 
-141 LDYPHDYPHD
+141 
-151 YGGMSILDTV
+151 
-161 ANTSG
+161 
-166 MPQPIR
+166 
-172 LTIFGPCVNPYV
+172 
-184 IIGPNRY
+184 
-191 EVDATIPASS
+191 
-201 RLEIDGTADARTVIM
+201 
-216 ISDTGLRTN
+216 
-225 LFAKAVRGTGRGS
+225 
-238 GTYIFEP
+238 
-245 LPPRHEHDQLGWR
+245 
-258 IRIRPDRHRREERTA
+258 

-279 DTNGTPSG
+279 DAAGIPTG

-305 ELQCPA
+305 DLRCPA
-311 RLKPGC
+311 RLQPGC

-332 VKTSVTGGEGELT
+332 VKTSVTGGEGEPT

-363 KGKDYLTVSGTI
+363 KGKDYLTMSGTI

-381 VISRIGLQDII
+381 VISRIGLQDIL
-392 TVTEGASKNANW
+392 TVTEGTSKTANW
-404 RFDRYCDAWSGL
+404 QFDRYCDAWSGL

-505 ASVYELSNADAAE
+505 TSVYELSNADAAE

-533 GSIDVDVTGGI
+533 GSIDVDVES
-544 DLDVTGGI
+544 DGI

-563 DNTTGIRVTAEITKK
+563 DNTTGIKVTAEITKK
-578 IIKVKDGIPTV
+578 IIKIEDGIPTV

-629 FSADVTAADLETVR
+629 FSADVTAADLETIR
-643 RTATEANKAASDA
+643 KTATEANKAASDA
-656 AAEIGGAR
+656 AAEIAGAR
-664 DLAKQAGV
+664 DLATQADG
-672 KADTATT
+672 KADKAQTTADAANTLASQANDTAQERVKTIAAGTGVTATRAGSTVTLTAPHTLPAPTSLTSTDLNTLKTGYGAYWAAGGNTCSHKPSGVGHFGLIVQRTALGCTTQLLTDPQTGKIWRRTWNSGSWDEWKALAEDRDATT
-679 TAQNA
+679 T
-684 LAAAQARILDITASA
+684 IH
-699 PVTVTR
+699 
-705 NDETAAITVAQATSS
+705 
-720 ADGLMAAADKKKLDG
+720 GLMSSGDKQKLNRIQDG
-735 IQSAANKYTL
+735 ANAYTL
-745 PVASTATLGGVKPD
+745 PVAATDAIGGVKPD
-759 GRTITV
+759 GKTITISE
-765 GPDGTITAQSSA
+765 DGTITAQSSA
-777 TEASFLAAHP
+777 TAASFLAAHP

-795 AGNPNDHGG
+795 AGNPNDQGG
-804 TWKEIHTIIGG
+804 TWKEIPTIIGG

>member
-1 MRSLSYVCAST
+1 
-12 GETIP
+12 
-17 LEGPD
+17 
-22 IWAQTAEGLRGR
+22 
-34 EWSYTLGYRSLTGVS
+34 
-49 RTAREAELDLTYVRC
+49 
-64 PEKVDST
+64 
-71 RRLFDADV
+71 
-79 AAGTPGTFDADGWTT
+79 
-94 RAYVVKAEPQTI
+94 
-106 TPTMVETQLTVVL
+106 
-119 LDGVWRR
+119 
-126 ETTTHH
+126 
-132 DPRTDAGSG
+132 
-141 LDYPHDYPHD
+141 
-151 YGGMSILDTV
+151 
-161 ANTSG
+161 
-166 MPQPIR
+166 
-172 LTIFGPCVNPYV
+172 
-184 IIGPNRY
+184 
-191 EVDATIPASS
+191 
-201 RLEIDGTADARTVIM
+201 
-216 ISDTGLRTN
+216 
-225 LFAKAVRGTGRGS
+225 
-238 GTYIFEP
+238 
-245 LPPRHEHDQLGWR
+245 
-258 IRIRPDRHRREERTA
+258 

-279 DTNGTPSG
+279 DTNGTPSAAV
-287 SYASWTLDLAYG
+287 ASWTLDLAYG
-299 SGENDF
+299 SEENDF
-305 ELQCPA
+305 DLRCPA
-311 RLKPGC
+311 RLQPGC

-363 KGKDYLTVSGTI
+363 KGKDYLTMSGTI

-392 TVTEGASKNANW
+392 TVTEGTSKTARW
-404 RFDRYCDAWSGL
+404 QFDRYCDAWSGL

-478 DRIVVHWYADQKGTL
+478 DRIVVHWYADHKGAL

-505 ASVYELSNADAAE
+505 TSVYELAAADVAE

-533 GSIDVDVTGGI
+533 GSIDVDVT
-544 DLDVTGGI
+544 DGI

-563 DNTTGIRVTAEITKK
+563 DNTTGLQVTAEITKK
-578 IIKVKDGIPTV
+578 IVKISDGIPTV

-596 STESTGETGGG
+596 STETTGETGG

-643 RTATEANKAASDA
+643 KTATEANKAASDA

-684 LAAAQARILDITASA
+684 LAAARARVLDITASA

-705 NDETAAITVAQATSS
+705 TDETASITVAQATSS
-720 ADGLMAAADKKKLDG
+720 ADGLMAAADKEKLDG
-735 IQSAANKYTL
+735 IQSGANRYTL
-745 PVASTATLGGVKPD
+745 PVASTVTLGGVKPD
-759 GRTITV
+759 GKTITI

-777 TEASFLAAHP
+777 TAASFLAAHP

-795 AGNPNDHGG
+795 AGDPNDHGG

>member
-1 MRSLSYVCAST
+1 
-12 GETIP
+12 
-17 LEGPD
+17 
-22 IWAQTAEGLRGR
+22 
-34 EWSYTLGYRSLTGVS
+34 
-49 RTAREAELDLTYVRC
+49 
-64 PEKVDST
+64 
-71 RRLFDADV
+71 
-79 AAGTPGTFDADGWTT
+79 
-94 RAYVVKAEPQTI
+94 
-106 TPTMVETQLTVVL
+106 
-119 LDGVWRR
+119 
-126 ETTTHH
+126 
-132 DPRTDAGSG
+132 
-141 LDYPHDYPHD
+141 
-151 YGGMSILDTV
+151 
-161 ANTSG
+161 
-166 MPQPIR
+166 
-172 LTIFGPCVNPYV
+172 
-184 IIGPNRY
+184 
-191 EVDATIPASS
+191 
-201 RLEIDGTADARTVIM
+201 
-216 ISDTGLRTN
+216 
-225 LFAKAVRGTGRGS
+225 
-238 GTYIFEP
+238 
-245 LPPRHEHDQLGWR
+245 
-258 IRIRPDRHRREERTA
+258 

-311 RLKPGC
+311 CLEPGC

-363 KGKDYLTVSGTI
+363 KGKDYLTMSGTI

-392 TVTEGASKNANW
+392 TVTEGASKNASW

-533 GSIDVDVTGGI
+533 GSIDVDVT
-544 DLDVTGGI
+544 DGI

-563 DNTTGIRVTAEITKK
+563 DNTTGLQVTAEITKK
-578 IIKVKDGIPTV
+578 IVKISDGLPTI

-596 STESTGETGGG
+596 STETTGETGG

-735 IQSAANKYTL
+735 IQPAANKYTL

>member
-1 MRSLSYVCAST
+1 
-12 GETIP
+12 
-17 LEGPD
+17 
-22 IWAQTAEGLRGR
+22 
-34 EWSYTLGYRSLTGVS
+34 
-49 RTAREAELDLTYVRC
+49 
-64 PEKVDST
+64 
-71 RRLFDADV
+71 
-79 AAGTPGTFDADGWTT
+79 
-94 RAYVVKAEPQTI
+94 
-106 TPTMVETQLTVVL
+106 
-119 LDGVWRR
+119 
-126 ETTTHH
+126 
-132 DPRTDAGSG
+132 
-141 LDYPHDYPHD
+141 
-151 YGGMSILDTV
+151 
-161 ANTSG
+161 
-166 MPQPIR
+166 
-172 LTIFGPCVNPYV
+172 
-184 IIGPNRY
+184 
-191 EVDATIPASS
+191 
-201 RLEIDGTADARTVIM
+201 
-216 ISDTGLRTN
+216 
-225 LFAKAVRGTGRGS
+225 
-238 GTYIFEP
+238 
-245 LPPRHEHDQLGWR
+245 
-258 IRIRPDRHRREERTA
+258 

-279 DTNGTPSG
+279 DTNGIPTG

-305 ELQCPA
+305 DLRCPA
-311 RLKPGC
+311 CLEPGC

-363 KGKDYLTVSGTI
+363 KGRDYLTMSGTI

-392 TVTEGASKNANW
+392 TVTEGTSKTARW
-404 RFDRYCDAWSGL
+404 QFDRYCDAWSGL
-416 SKMLRASGLRLRIT
+416 LKMLRASGLRLRIT

-478 DRIVVHWYADQKGTL
+478 DRIVVHWYADHKGAL
-493 SHTQTIKGADER
+493 SHTQTIEGADER
-505 ASVYELSNADAAE
+505 TSVYELSNADVAE

-533 GSIDVDVTGGI
+533 GSIDVDVT
-544 DLDVTGGI
+544 DGI

-563 DNTTGIRVTAEITKK
+563 DNTTGIKVTAEITKK
-578 IIKVKDGIPTV
+578 IVKISDGIPTV

-596 STESTGETGGG
+596 STETTGETGG

-643 RTATEANKAASDA
+643 KTATEANKAASDA

-684 LAAAQARILDITASA
+684 WAAAQARIFDITASA
-699 PVTVTR
+699 PVKVTR
-705 NDETAAITVAQATSS
+705 TDETASITVAQATSS
-720 ADGLMAAADKKKLDG
+720 ADGLMAAADKKKLDD
-735 IQSAANKYTL
+735 IQSGANRYAL

-759 GRTITV
+759 GRTITI
-765 GPDGTITAQSSA
+765 GQDGTITAQSSA
-777 TEASFLAAHP
+777 TAASFLAAHP

-795 AGNPNDHGG
+795 AGDPNDQGG

>member
-1 MRSLSYVCAST
+1 
-12 GETIP
+12 
-17 LEGPD
+17 
-22 IWAQTAEGLRGR
+22 
-34 EWSYTLGYRSLTGVS
+34 
-49 RTAREAELDLTYVRC
+49 
-64 PEKVDST
+64 
-71 RRLFDADV
+71 
-79 AAGTPGTFDADGWTT
+79 
-94 RAYVVKAEPQTI
+94 
-106 TPTMVETQLTVVL
+106 
-119 LDGVWRR
+119 
-126 ETTTHH
+126 
-132 DPRTDAGSG
+132 
-141 LDYPHDYPHD
+141 
-151 YGGMSILDTV
+151 
-161 ANTSG
+161 
-166 MPQPIR
+166 
-172 LTIFGPCVNPYV
+172 
-184 IIGPNRY
+184 
-191 EVDATIPASS
+191 
-201 RLEIDGTADARTVIM
+201 
-216 ISDTGLRTN
+216 
-225 LFAKAVRGTGRGS
+225 
-238 GTYIFEP
+238 
-245 LPPRHEHDQLGWR
+245 
-258 IRIRPDRHRREERTA
+258 

-279 DTNGTPSG
+279 DAAGTPSG

-305 ELQCPA
+305 DLRCPA
-311 RLKPGC
+311 CLEPGC

-332 VKTSVTGGEGELT
+332 VRTSVTGGEGELT

-363 KGKDYLTVSGTI
+363 KGRDYLTMSGTI
-375 GTLLRT
+375 GMLLRT

-392 TVTEGASKNANW
+392 TVTEGTSKTARW
-404 RFDRYCDAWSGL
+404 QFDRYCDAWSGL

-458 ATLASHPINH
+458 ATLASHPVNH

-478 DRIVVHWYADQKGTL
+478 DRIVVHWYADHKGAL

-505 ASVYELSNADAAE
+505 TSVYELSNADVAE

-533 GSIDVDVTGGI
+533 GSIDVDVT
-544 DLDVTGGI
+544 DGI

-563 DNTTGIRVTAEITKK
+563 DNTTGLQVTAEITKK
-578 IIKVKDGIPTV
+578 IVKISDGIPTV

-607 GSSSGD
+607 SSSGD

-619 GSGLTLSNWT
+619 GEGLTLTGWT
-629 FSADVTAADLETVR
+629 FSADVTTSDLEAVR

-656 AAEIGGAR
+656 SAEIGGAR

-684 LAAAQARILDITASA
+684 WAAAQARILDITASA

-705 NDETAAITVAQATSS
+705 TDETASITVAQATSS
-720 ADGLMAAADKKKLDG
+720 ADGLMAAADKKKLDD
-735 IQSAANKYTL
+735 IQSGANKYAL

-759 GRTITV
+759 GRTITI
-765 GPDGTITAQSSA
+765 GQDGTITAQSSA
-777 TEASFLAAHP
+777 TAASFLAAHP

-795 AGNPNDHGG
+795 AGNPNDQSG

>member
-1 MRSLSYVCAST
+1 
-12 GETIP
+12 
-17 LEGPD
+17 
-22 IWAQTAEGLRGR
+22 
-34 EWSYTLGYRSLTGVS
+34 
-49 RTAREAELDLTYVRC
+49 
-64 PEKVDST
+64 
-71 RRLFDADV
+71 
-79 AAGTPGTFDADGWTT
+79 
-94 RAYVVKAEPQTI
+94 
-106 TPTMVETQLTVVL
+106 
-119 LDGVWRR
+119 
-126 ETTTHH
+126 
-132 DPRTDAGSG
+132 
-141 LDYPHDYPHD
+141 
-151 YGGMSILDTV
+151 
-161 ANTSG
+161 
-166 MPQPIR
+166 
-172 LTIFGPCVNPYV
+172 
-184 IIGPNRY
+184 
-191 EVDATIPASS
+191 
-201 RLEIDGTADARTVIM
+201 
-216 ISDTGLRTN
+216 
-225 LFAKAVRGTGRGS
+225 
-238 GTYIFEP
+238 
-245 LPPRHEHDQLGWR
+245 
-258 IRIRPDRHRREERTA
+258 

-279 DTNGTPSG
+279 DTNGIPTG

-305 ELQCPA
+305 DLRCPA
-311 RLKPGC
+311 RLQPGC

-332 VKTSVTGGEGELT
+332 VRTSVTGGEGELT

-363 KGKDYLTVSGTI
+363 KGRDYLTMSGTI

-392 TVTEGASKNANW
+392 TVTEGTSKTARW
-404 RFDRYCDAWSGL
+404 QFDRYCDAWSGL
-416 SKMLRASGLRLRIT
+416 SKMLRASGPRLRIT

-478 DRIVVHWYADQKGTL
+478 DRIVVHWYADHKGAL

-505 ASVYELSNADAAE
+505 TSVYELSNADVAE

-533 GSIDVDVTGGI
+533 GSIDVDVT
-544 DLDVTGGI
+544 DGI

-563 DNTTGIRVTAEITKK
+563 DNTTGLQVTAEITKK
-578 IIKVKDGIPTV
+578 IVKISDGIPTV

-596 STESTGETGGG
+596 STETTGETGG

-643 RTATEANKAASDA
+643 KTATEANKAASDA

-664 DLAKQAGV
+664 DLAKQAGI

-705 NDETAAITVAQATSS
+705 TDETAAITVAQATSS
-720 ADGLMAAADKKKLDG
+720 ADGLLAAADKKKLDG
-735 IQSAANKYTL
+735 IQSGANKYTL

-759 GRTITV
+759 GKTITI
-765 GPDGTITAQSSA
+765 GQDGTITAQSSA
-777 TEASFLAAHP
+777 TAASFLAAHP

-795 AGNPNDHGG
+795 AGDPNDQGG

>member
-1 MRSLSYVCAST
+1 
-12 GETIP
+12 
-17 LEGPD
+17 
-22 IWAQTAEGLRGR
+22 
-34 EWSYTLGYRSLTGVS
+34 
-49 RTAREAELDLTYVRC
+49 
-64 PEKVDST
+64 
-71 RRLFDADV
+71 
-79 AAGTPGTFDADGWTT
+79 
-94 RAYVVKAEPQTI
+94 
-106 TPTMVETQLTVVL
+106 
-119 LDGVWRR
+119 
-126 ETTTHH
+126 
-132 DPRTDAGSG
+132 
-141 LDYPHDYPHD
+141 
-151 YGGMSILDTV
+151 
-161 ANTSG
+161 
-166 MPQPIR
+166 
-172 LTIFGPCVNPYV
+172 
-184 IIGPNRY
+184 
-191 EVDATIPASS
+191 
-201 RLEIDGTADARTVIM
+201 
-216 ISDTGLRTN
+216 
-225 LFAKAVRGTGRGS
+225 
-238 GTYIFEP
+238 
-245 LPPRHEHDQLGWR
+245 
-258 IRIRPDRHRREERTA
+258 

-279 DTNGTPSG
+279 DAAGTPSG

-305 ELQCPA
+305 DLRCPA
-311 RLKPGC
+311 CLEPGC

-332 VKTSVTGGEGELT
+332 VRTSVTGGEGELT

-363 KGKDYLTVSGTI
+363 KGRDYLTMSGTI
-375 GTLLRT
+375 GMLLRT

-392 TVTEGASKNANW
+392 TVTEGTSKTARW
-404 RFDRYCDAWSGL
+404 QFDRYCDAWSGL

-458 ATLASHPINH
+458 ATLASHPVNH

-478 DRIVVHWYADQKGTL
+478 DRIVVHWYADHKGAL

-505 ASVYELSNADAAE
+505 TSVYELSNADVAE

-533 GSIDVDVTGGI
+533 GSIDVDVT
-544 DLDVTGGI
+544 DGI

-563 DNTTGIRVTAEITKK
+563 DNTTGLQVTAEITKK
-578 IIKVKDGIPTV
+578 IVKISDGIPTV

-613 GHAYYA
+613 DHAYYA
-619 GSGLTLSNWT
+619 GEGLTLTGWT
-629 FSADVTAADLETVR
+629 FSADVTTSDLEAVR

-656 AAEIGGAR
+656 SAEIGGAR

-684 LAAAQARILDITASA
+684 WAAAQARILDITASA

-705 NDETAAITVAQATSS
+705 TDETASITVAQATSS
-720 ADGLMAAADKKKLDG
+720 ADGLMAAADKKKLDD
-735 IQSAANKYTL
+735 IQSGANKYAL

-759 GRTITV
+759 GRTITI
-765 GPDGTITAQSSA
+765 GQDGTITAQSSA
-777 TEASFLAAHP
+777 TAASFLAAHP

-795 AGNPNDHGG
+795 AGNPNDQGG

>member
-1 MRSLSYVCAST
+1 
-12 GETIP
+12 
-17 LEGPD
+17 
-22 IWAQTAEGLRGR
+22 
-34 EWSYTLGYRSLTGVS
+34 
-49 RTAREAELDLTYVRC
+49 
-64 PEKVDST
+64 
-71 RRLFDADV
+71 
-79 AAGTPGTFDADGWTT
+79 
-94 RAYVVKAEPQTI
+94 
-106 TPTMVETQLTVVL
+106 
-119 LDGVWRR
+119 
-126 ETTTHH
+126 
-132 DPRTDAGSG
+132 
-141 LDYPHDYPHD
+141 
-151 YGGMSILDTV
+151 
-161 ANTSG
+161 
-166 MPQPIR
+166 
-172 LTIFGPCVNPYV
+172 
-184 IIGPNRY
+184 
-191 EVDATIPASS
+191 
-201 RLEIDGTADARTVIM
+201 
-216 ISDTGLRTN
+216 
-225 LFAKAVRGTGRGS
+225 
-238 GTYIFEP
+238 
-245 LPPRHEHDQLGWR
+245 
-258 IRIRPDRHRREERTA
+258 

-305 ELQCPA
+305 DLQCPA
-311 RLKPGC
+311 CLKPGC

-363 KGKDYLTVSGTI
+363 KGKDYLTMNGTI

-381 VISRIGLQDII
+381 VISRIGLQDIL
-392 TVTEGASKNANW
+392 TVTEGTSKTANW
-404 RFDRYCDAWSGL
+404 QFDRYCDAWSGL

-458 ATLASHPINH
+458 ATLASHPVNH

-505 ASVYELSNADAAE
+505 TSVYELSNADTAE

-533 GSIDVDVTGGI
+533 GSIDVDVES
-544 DLDVTGGI
+544 DGI

-563 DNTTGIRVTAEITKK
+563 DNTTGIKVTAEITKK
-578 IIKVKDGIPTV
+578 IIKIEDGIPTV

-596 STESTGETGGG
+596 STESAGETGGG

-643 RTATEANKAASDA
+643 KTATEANKAASDA
-656 AAEIGGAR
+656 AAEIAGAR
-664 DLAKQAGV
+664 DLAKQADG
-672 KADTATT
+672 KADKAQTTADAANTLASQANDTAQERVKTIAAGTGVTATRAGSTVTLTAPNTLPAPTSLTSTDLNTLKTGYGAYWAAGGNTCSHKPSGVGHFGLIVQRTALGWTTQILTDPQTGTIWRRTWNSNSWDEWKALAEERDATT
-679 TAQNA
+679 T
-684 LAAAQARILDITASA
+684 IH
-699 PVTVTR
+699 
-705 NDETAAITVAQATSS
+705 
-720 ADGLMAAADKKKLDG
+720 GLMSSGDKQKLDG
-735 IQSAANKYTL
+735 IQSGANKYTL

-759 GRTITV
+759 GKTITI
-765 GPDGTITAQSSA
+765 GQDGTITAQSSA
-777 TEASFLAAHP
+777 TAASFLAAHP

-795 AGNPNDHGG
+795 AGDPNDHGG

>member
-1 MRSLSYVCAST
+1 
-12 GETIP
+12 
-17 LEGPD
+17 
-22 IWAQTAEGLRGR
+22 
-34 EWSYTLGYRSLTGVS
+34 
-49 RTAREAELDLTYVRC
+49 
-64 PEKVDST
+64 
-71 RRLFDADV
+71 
-79 AAGTPGTFDADGWTT
+79 
-94 RAYVVKAEPQTI
+94 
-106 TPTMVETQLTVVL
+106 
-119 LDGVWRR
+119 
-126 ETTTHH
+126 
-132 DPRTDAGSG
+132 
-141 LDYPHDYPHD
+141 
-151 YGGMSILDTV
+151 
-161 ANTSG
+161 
-166 MPQPIR
+166 
-172 LTIFGPCVNPYV
+172 
-184 IIGPNRY
+184 
-191 EVDATIPASS
+191 
-201 RLEIDGTADARTVIM
+201 
-216 ISDTGLRTN
+216 
-225 LFAKAVRGTGRGS
+225 
-238 GTYIFEP
+238 
-245 LPPRHEHDQLGWR
+245 
-258 IRIRPDRHRREERTA
+258 

-279 DTNGTPSG
+279 DTNGTPSAAV
-287 SYASWTLDLAYG
+287 ASWTLDLAYG

-305 ELQCPA
+305 DLRCPA
-311 RLKPGC
+311 RLQPGC

-363 KGKDYLTVSGTI
+363 KGKDYLTMSGTI

-392 TVTEGASKNANW
+392 TVTEGTSKTARWQFN
-404 RFDRYCDAWSGL
+404 RYCDAWSGL

-468 LICLGKGELK
+468 LICLGKGDLK

-505 ASVYELSNADAAE
+505 TSVYELATADAAE

-533 GSIDVDVTGGI
+533 GSIDVDVT
-544 DLDVTGGI
+544 DGI

-563 DNTTGIRVTAEITKK
+563 DNTTGLQVTAEITKK
-578 IIKVKDGIPTV
+578 IVKISDGIPTV

-596 STESTGETGGG
+596 STETTGETGG

-629 FSADVTAADLETVR
+629 FSADVTAADLETVSK
-643 RTATEANKAASDA
+643 TATEANKAASDA

-684 LAAAQARILDITASA
+684 LAAARARVLDITASA

-705 NDETAAITVAQATSS
+705 TDETASITVAQATSS
-720 ADGLMAAADKKKLDG
+720 ADGLMAAADKEKLDG
-735 IQSAANKYTL
+735 IQSGANRYAL
-745 PVASTATLGGVKPD
+745 PVASTVTLGGVKPD
-759 GRTITV
+759 GKTITI

-777 TEASFLAAHP
+777 TAASFLAAHP

-795 AGNPNDHGG
+795 AGDPNDHGG

>member
-1 MRSLSYVCAST
+1 
-12 GETIP
+12 
-17 LEGPD
+17 
-22 IWAQTAEGLRGR
+22 
-34 EWSYTLGYRSLTGVS
+34 
-49 RTAREAELDLTYVRC
+49 
-64 PEKVDST
+64 
-71 RRLFDADV
+71 
-79 AAGTPGTFDADGWTT
+79 
-94 RAYVVKAEPQTI
+94 
-106 TPTMVETQLTVVL
+106 
-119 LDGVWRR
+119 
-126 ETTTHH
+126 
-132 DPRTDAGSG
+132 
-141 LDYPHDYPHD
+141 
-151 YGGMSILDTV
+151 
-161 ANTSG
+161 
-166 MPQPIR
+166 
-172 LTIFGPCVNPYV
+172 
-184 IIGPNRY
+184 
-191 EVDATIPASS
+191 
-201 RLEIDGTADARTVIM
+201 
-216 ISDTGLRTN
+216 
-225 LFAKAVRGTGRGS
+225 
-238 GTYIFEP
+238 
-245 LPPRHEHDQLGWR
+245 
-258 IRIRPDRHRREERTA
+258 

-279 DTNGTPSG
+279 DTDGIPTG

-305 ELQCPA
+305 DLRCPA
-311 RLKPGC
+311 RLQPGC

-332 VKTSVTGGEGELT
+332 VRTSVTGGEGELT

-363 KGKDYLTVSGTI
+363 KGRDYLTMSGTI

-392 TVTEGASKNANW
+392 TVTEGTSKTARW
-404 RFDRYCDAWSGL
+404 QFDRYCDAWSGL

-458 ATLASHPINH
+458 ATLASHPVNH

-478 DRIVVHWYADQKGTL
+478 DRIVVHWYADHKGAL

-505 ASVYELSNADAAE
+505 TSVYELSNADVAE

-533 GSIDVDVTGGI
+533 GSIDVDVT
-544 DLDVTGGI
+544 DGI

-563 DNTTGIRVTAEITKK
+563 DNTTGLQVTAEITKK
-578 IIKVKDGIPTV
+578 IVKISDGIPTV

-596 STESTGETGGG
+596 STETTGETGG

-643 RTATEANKAASDA
+643 KTATEANKAASDA

-705 NDETAAITVAQATSS
+705 TDETAAITVAQATSS
-720 ADGLMAAADKKKLDG
+720 ADGLLAAADKKKLDG
-735 IQSAANKYTL
+735 IQSGANKYAL

-759 GRTITV
+759 GKTITI
-765 GPDGTITAQSSA
+765 GQDGTITAQSSA
-777 TEASFLAAHP
+777 TAASFLAAHP

-795 AGNPNDHGG
+795 AGDPNDQGG

>member
-1 MRSLSYVCAST
+1 
-12 GETIP
+12 
-17 LEGPD
+17 
-22 IWAQTAEGLRGR
+22 
-34 EWSYTLGYRSLTGVS
+34 
-49 RTAREAELDLTYVRC
+49 
-64 PEKVDST
+64 
-71 RRLFDADV
+71 
-79 AAGTPGTFDADGWTT
+79 
-94 RAYVVKAEPQTI
+94 
-106 TPTMVETQLTVVL
+106 
-119 LDGVWRR
+119 
-126 ETTTHH
+126 
-132 DPRTDAGSG
+132 
-141 LDYPHDYPHD
+141 
-151 YGGMSILDTV
+151 
-161 ANTSG
+161 
-166 MPQPIR
+166 
-172 LTIFGPCVNPYV
+172 
-184 IIGPNRY
+184 
-191 EVDATIPASS
+191 
-201 RLEIDGTADARTVIM
+201 
-216 ISDTGLRTN
+216 
-225 LFAKAVRGTGRGS
+225 
-238 GTYIFEP
+238 
-245 LPPRHEHDQLGWR
+245 
-258 IRIRPDRHRREERTA
+258 

-305 ELQCPA
+305 DLQCPA
-311 RLKPGC
+311 CLKPGC

-345 YHGRDWHGLLAS
+345 YRGRDWHGLLAS

-363 KGKDYLTVSGTI
+363 KGKDYLTMSGTI

-381 VISRIGLQDII
+381 VISRIGLQDIL
-392 TVTEGASKNANW
+392 TVTEGTSKTANW
-404 RFDRYCDAWSGL
+404 QFDRYCDAWSGL

-446 GDLIDSD
+446 SDLIDSD

-505 ASVYELSNADAAE
+505 TSVYELSNADAAE

-533 GSIDVDVTGGI
+533 GSIDVDVES
-544 DLDVTGGI
+544 DGI

-563 DNTTGIRVTAEITKK
+563 DNTTGIKVTAEITKK
-578 IIKVKDGIPTV
+578 IIKIEDGIPTV

-643 RTATEANKAASDA
+643 KTATEANKAASDA
-656 AAEIGGAR
+656 AAEIAGAR
-664 DLAKQAGV
+664 DLAKQADG
-672 KADTATT
+672 KADKAQTTADAANTLASQANDTAQERVKTIAAGTGVTATRAGSTVTLTAPNTLPAPTSLTSTDLNTLKTGYGAYWAGGGNTCSHKPSGVGHFGLIVQRTALGWTTQILTDPQTGTIWRRTWNSNSWDEWKALAEDRDATT
-679 TAQNA
+679 T
-684 LAAAQARILDITASA
+684 IH
-699 PVTVTR
+699 
-705 NDETAAITVAQATSS
+705 
-720 ADGLMAAADKKKLDG
+720 GLMSSGDKQKLDG
-735 IQSAANKYTL
+735 IQSGANKYTL

-759 GRTITV
+759 GKTITI
-765 GPDGTITAQSSA
+765 GQDGTITAQSSA
-777 TEASFLAAHP
+777 TAASFLAAHP

-795 AGNPNDHGG
+795 AGNPNDQGG

>member
-1 MRSLSYVCAST
+1 
-12 GETIP
+12 
-17 LEGPD
+17 
-22 IWAQTAEGLRGR
+22 
-34 EWSYTLGYRSLTGVS
+34 
-49 RTAREAELDLTYVRC
+49 
-64 PEKVDST
+64 
-71 RRLFDADV
+71 
-79 AAGTPGTFDADGWTT
+79 
-94 RAYVVKAEPQTI
+94 
-106 TPTMVETQLTVVL
+106 
-119 LDGVWRR
+119 
-126 ETTTHH
+126 
-132 DPRTDAGSG
+132 
-141 LDYPHDYPHD
+141 
-151 YGGMSILDTV
+151 
-161 ANTSG
+161 
-166 MPQPIR
+166 
-172 LTIFGPCVNPYV
+172 
-184 IIGPNRY
+184 
-191 EVDATIPASS
+191 
-201 RLEIDGTADARTVIM
+201 
-216 ISDTGLRTN
+216 
-225 LFAKAVRGTGRGS
+225 
-238 GTYIFEP
+238 
-245 LPPRHEHDQLGWR
+245 
-258 IRIRPDRHRREERTA
+258 

-279 DTNGTPSG
+279 DTNGIPTG
-287 SYASWTLDLAYG
+287 SCASWTLDLAYG

-305 ELQCPA
+305 DLRCPA
-311 RLKPGC
+311 RLQPGC

-332 VKTSVTGGEGELT
+332 VRTSVTGGEGELT

-363 KGKDYLTVSGTI
+363 KGRDYLTMSGTI

-392 TVTEGASKNANW
+392 TVTEGTSKTARW
-404 RFDRYCDAWSGL
+404 QFDRYCDAWSGL

-478 DRIVVHWYADQKGTL
+478 DRIVVHWYTDHKGAL

-505 ASVYELSNADAAE
+505 TSVYELSNADVAE

-533 GSIDVDVTGGI
+533 GSIDVDVT
-544 DLDVTGGI
+544 DGI

-563 DNTTGIRVTAEITKK
+563 DNTTGLQVTAEITKK
-578 IIKVKDGIPTV
+578 IVKISDGIPTV

-596 STESTGETGGG
+596 STETTGETGG

-643 RTATEANKAASDA
+643 KTATEANKAASDA

-664 DLAKQAGV
+664 DLAKQAGI

-705 NDETAAITVAQATSS
+705 TDETAAITVAQATSS
-720 ADGLMAAADKKKLDG
+720 ADGLLAAADKKKLDG
-735 IQSAANKYTL
+735 IQSGANKYTL

-759 GRTITV
+759 GKTITI
-765 GPDGTITAQSSA
+765 GQDGTITAQSSA
-777 TEASFLAAHP
+777 TAASFLAAHP

-795 AGNPNDHGG
+795 AGDPNDQGG

>member
-1 MRSLSYVCAST
+1 
-12 GETIP
+12 
-17 LEGPD
+17 
-22 IWAQTAEGLRGR
+22 
-34 EWSYTLGYRSLTGVS
+34 
-49 RTAREAELDLTYVRC
+49 
-64 PEKVDST
+64 
-71 RRLFDADV
+71 
-79 AAGTPGTFDADGWTT
+79 
-94 RAYVVKAEPQTI
+94 
-106 TPTMVETQLTVVL
+106 
-119 LDGVWRR
+119 
-126 ETTTHH
+126 
-132 DPRTDAGSG
+132 
-141 LDYPHDYPHD
+141 
-151 YGGMSILDTV
+151 
-161 ANTSG
+161 
-166 MPQPIR
+166 
-172 LTIFGPCVNPYV
+172 
-184 IIGPNRY
+184 
-191 EVDATIPASS
+191 
-201 RLEIDGTADARTVIM
+201 
-216 ISDTGLRTN
+216 
-225 LFAKAVRGTGRGS
+225 
-238 GTYIFEP
+238 
-245 LPPRHEHDQLGWR
+245 
-258 IRIRPDRHRREERTA
+258 

-279 DTNGTPSG
+279 DAAGIPTG

-305 ELQCPA
+305 DLRCPA
-311 RLKPGC
+311 RLQPGC

-357 KILEPD
+357 KVLEPD
-363 KGKDYLTVSGTI
+363 RGKDYLTMSGTI

-392 TVTEGASKNANW
+392 TVTEGTSKTARW
-404 RFDRYCDAWSGL
+404 QFDRYCDAWSGL

-430 AAQNGVTVD
+430 AVQNGVTVD

-458 ATLASHPINH
+458 AILASHPINH

-505 ASVYELSNADAAE
+505 TSVYELSNADAAE
-518 LETKGKTKLQ
+518 LETKGKQKLL
-528 ELRDT
+528 ELRDS
-533 GSIDVDVTGGI
+533 GSIDV
-544 DLDVTGGI
+544 DVTGGI

-563 DNTTGIRVTAEITKK
+563 DNTTGIKVTAEITKK
-578 IIKVKDGIPTV
+578 IIKIENGIPTV

-643 RTATEANKAASDA
+643 KTATEANKAASDA

-705 NDETAAITVAQATSS
+705 TDETAAITVAQATSS
-720 ADGLMAAADKKKLDG
+720 ADGLMAAEDKKKLDG
-735 IQSAANKYTL
+735 IQSGANKYTL
-745 PVASTATLGGVKPD
+745 PVASTAALGGVKPD
-759 GRTITV
+759 GTTITI

-777 TEASFLAAHP
+777 TAASFLAAHP

-795 AGNPNDHGG
+795 AGDPTDQGG